1 MHELTHE
8 RTYLRKDPS
17 GLIHR
22 ARLSGAIRLLM
33 DLPLP
38 GRGSFAEFGCSNG
51 FVLDTL
57 RRAVF
62 PWREYTFT
70 GFDHDDELLDG
81 ARAKGLPQTE
91 FHHLDLNADNA
102 MLTDAFSIVFCVEVL
117 EHVGDYTA
125 AIRTLYRACKPGGL
139 IVIGV
144 PNETGWQG
152 TMKFL
157 GRYLLRPNPY
167 TDFFDQQSQRQYLL
181 ALLRGAPLDRF
192 RLPVRRLWH
201 QHLGFDTRVFEGF
214 LRAEMF
220 AKEAKLLRRMP
231 TALGC
236 NLFWAFQK
244 PAVPPLMH
252 DLEGNQSDADQLRL
266 GFR

>member
-8 RTYLRKDPS
+8 RTYFRKDPS
-17 GLIHR
+17 GFIHR
-22 ARLSGAIRLLM
+22 ARLNGAIRLLSE
-33 DLPLP
+33 LPLP
-38 GRGSFAEFGCSNG
+38 GQGSFAEFGCSNG

-62 PWREYTFT
+62 PYRDYTFT
-70 GFDHDDELLDG
+70 GFDHDEELLAG
-81 ARAKGLPQTE
+81 ARAKGLPNTE

-139 IVIGV
+139 IIIGV

-152 TMKFL
+152 LAKFV
-157 GRYLLRPNPY
+157 GRRLLRRDPY
-167 TDFFDQQSQRQYLL
+167 TDFFGAHTERAYLL
-181 ALLRGAPLDRF
+181 ALLRGEPLDRF

-201 QHLGFDTRVFEGF
+201 QHLGFDTRLFEGF
-214 LRAEMF
+214 LRAELF
-220 AKEAKLLRRMP
+220 PPRAELLRRMP

-236 NLFWAFQK
+236 NLFWAFRK
-244 PAVPPLMH
+244 ANAAL
-252 DLEGNQSDADQLRL
+252 L
-266 GFR
+266 